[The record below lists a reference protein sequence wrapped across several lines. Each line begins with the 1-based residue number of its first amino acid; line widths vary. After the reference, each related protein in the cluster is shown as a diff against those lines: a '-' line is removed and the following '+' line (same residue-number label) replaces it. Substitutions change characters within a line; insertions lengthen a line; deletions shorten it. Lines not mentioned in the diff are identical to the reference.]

1 MKISQAVQDVLNK
14 QINAEFWS
22 AYMYLAMSNWCEEQG
37 LSGFANWLK
46 VQYHEENSHAL
57 KFVGYIHERQGEV
70 TLQPI
75 EAVPLTWKS
84 VLEVM
89 EKTYEHECK
98 VTEMIYNCVNVA
110 EAEKDRASV
119 SFLQWYVD
127 EQVEEEASA
136 DEIVT
141 NLRFI
146 GESKGALMQY
156 DHVLKG
162 RSFKD

>member
-1 MKISQAVQDVLNK
+1 
-14 QINAEFWS
+14 
-22 AYMYLAMSNWCEEQG
+22 
-37 LSGFANWLK
+37 

-57 KFVGYIHERQGEV
+57 KFVSYIHERQGEV

-119 SFLQWYVD
+119 SFLHGMW
-127 EQVEEEASA
+127 
-136 DEIVT
+136 T
-141 NLRFI
+141 NRWKKKPTPTNRNKLAFF
-146 GESKGALMQY
+146 G
-156 DHVLKG
+156 
-162 RSFKD
+162 

>member
-1 MKISQAVQDVLNK
+1 
-14 QINAEFWS
+14 
-22 AYMYLAMSNWCEEQG
+22 
-37 LSGFANWLK
+37 
-46 VQYHEENSHAL
+46 
-57 KFVGYIHERQGEV
+57 
-70 TLQPI
+70 
-75 EAVPLTWKS
+75 
-84 VLEVM
+84 
-89 EKTYEHECK
+89 
-98 VTEMIYNCVNVA
+98 MIYNCVNVA